1 MDDQVAG
8 FRQTGQRWTLLHSY
22 QRKSNH
28 KSKRKYVSTIHQ
40 LPAWDCSSRTRPRR
54 SNDIHATVIA
64 ASASMTVLSSRRDN
78 KSLSLEIEIRDQGSS
93 ELIILDR
100 GVQVNSVKPQVVLPE
115 DHPTLMRSLCLSS
128 SSSCPEGL
136 VSMSLH
142 REERRG
148 MAILALHD
156 FYDSWEEDT
165 TVCCLLPS
173 SSLTISSASLTFTH
187 VCLVFEQ

>member
-1 MDDQVAG
+1 MDITA
-8 FRQTGQRWTLLHSY
+8 L
-22 QRKSNH
+22 
-28 KSKRKYVSTIHQ
+28 VSTEKQ
-40 LPAWDCSSRTRPRR
+40 SKEQKKVRVYDSPTPCFGRSWKTRPKR

-64 ASASMTVLSSRRDN
+64 ASASITVLSSRRDN

-115 DHPTLMRSLCLSS
+115 VCLSS
-128 SSSCPEGL
+128 SSSYPEGL

-148 MAILALHD
+148 IAILALHD
-156 FYDSWEEDT
+156 CCDSWEEDT